1 MPGKGPRTNKDSA
14 LLQTSIAGKNSVKK
28 VFRWFFALTLIS
40 AVLAFSAIGIAYLVF
55 EPDLPEVETLKDVQ
69 LQVPLRV
76 YSQDGKLIGLFGEM
90 RRVPVT
96 LDEMPSSLEQAFLA
110 GEDARFY
117 EHPGVDYQG
126 ISRAAFTLLTTG
138 EKSVGG
144 STITQQLARNFFLTS
159 EKTFTRKIKEI
170 FLALK
175 IEKQLSKN
183 QILELYLNKI
193 FLGYRAYGVGAAAE
207 VYYGKTVGEL
217 TLAQSAMIAALPK
230 APSRI
235 NPINQPERAIE
246 RRNYVLSRML
256 ELGYISKEEHAS
268 AVAEQDQAFYHG
280 MTAEISA
287 PYIAE
292 MVRVKALELLGQ
304 QAYTGGY
311 EIYTTIDSG
320 LQTAA
325 DIAVSKGL
333 EAYDRRHGYRG
344 PEEHIDLVD
353 KDTPQKWNEVLEPF
367 RPISGW
373 LPGLVTEVEESLA
386 LVYLLDGQTVAL
398 ELEDWLAPYISRDR
412 TGFKPKSMTDVLA
425 TGDIV
430 RTRMNDEGKWVLG
443 QVPEAEAAL
452 VSLDPNTGWIRA
464 LVGGYDFSRS
474 KYNRVIQSKRQ
485 PGSSFKP
492 FVYSA
497 ALERGFTTASL
508 INDAPIVFDDPELER
523 TWKPQ
528 NFSEK
533 FYGPTRMREAMVN
546 SRNLVSIRLLR
557 DSGLDYSRDY
567 VLRFGFDDGDLPN
580 DLTLALGSASVPPLA
595 MARGYAV
602 FANGGFLVEP
612 VFIDRIL
619 DSSGG
624 VVYANLPPGLCDPC
638 EEEPANEDELA
649 SPEDTETALTKPELR
664 PLDLT
669 QETPGMDPT
678 LATSNQAPVR
688 IENPG
693 KTAPRVITGPNAY
706 LVRSMMMDVIRRG
719 TGTKALSLGRNDL
732 AGKTGTTNEQRDAWF
747 SGYNSSVV
755 TSVWVG
761 FDNHDPLGRRELGGA
776 AALPIWIDYMAVAL
790 DGVEDQPPTMPVG
803 LAQAKIDPETGLLA
817 TLDNPDAIMEIFAA
831 GNLPAMEVETVGESQ
846 DASSAENPYEIY

>member
-1 MPGKGPRTNKDSA
+1 
-14 LLQTSIAGKNSVKK
+14 VKK
-28 VFRWFFALTLIS
+28 VFRWFFVFILVS
-40 AVLAFSAIGIAYLVF
+40 AVLAVSAVGIAYLVF
-55 EPDLPEVETLKDVQ
+55 EPDLPEVETLRDVQ

-76 YSQDGKLIGLFGEM
+76 YSQDGRLIGLFGEM

-96 LDEMPSSLEQAFLA
+96 LDEVPDMLEQAFLA

-175 IEKQLSKN
+175 IEKQLSK
-183 QILELYLNKI
+183 QEILELYLNKI

-217 TLAQSAMIAALPK
+217 NLAQSAMIAALPK

-235 NPINQPERAIE
+235 NPINQPERATE
-246 RRNYVLSRML
+246 RRDYVLSRML
-256 ELGYISKEEHAS
+256 ELGFITQQEYQQ
-268 AVAEQDQAFYHG
+268 AVAEKDLAFYHG
-280 MTAEISA
+280 MTAEVSA
-287 PYIAE
+287 PYVAE
-292 MVRVKALELLGQ
+292 MARVKALEMLGQ
-304 QAYTGGY
+304 QAYTGGF
-311 EIYTTIDSG
+311 EIYTTIDSN
-320 LQTAA
+320 LQNAA
-325 DIAVSKGL
+325 DQALTRGL

-344 PEEHIDLVD
+344 AEAHIDLAD
-353 KDTPQKWNEVLEPF
+353 KATPQQWNEVLEPY

-373 LPGLVTEVEESLA
+373 LPGLVTEVEEDIA

-398 ELEDWLAPYISRDR
+398 ELQDWMAPFISRDR
-412 TGFKPKSMTDVLA
+412 IGNKPKALTEVLA
-425 TGDIV
+425 AGDIV
-430 RTRMNDEGKWVLG
+430 RTRMNDEGQWVLG
-443 QVPEAEAAL
+443 QVPEVEGAL
-452 VSLDPNTGWIRA
+452 VSIDPRNGWIRS

-533 FYGPTRMREAMVN
+533 FYGPTRMREAMVH

-557 DSGLDYSRDY
+557 DAGLDFSREY
-567 VLRFGFDDGDLPN
+567 FLRFGFENGDLTK

-612 VFIDRIL
+612 VFIDRIV
-619 DSSGG
+619 DASGG
-624 VVYANLPPGLCDPC
+624 VVYTSPKPRLCDPC
-638 EEEPANEDELA
+638 DPTADSTPAADAELAEPAL
-649 SPEDTETALTKPELR
+649 LQPELR
-664 PLDLT
+664 HLDISRPPSGL
-669 QETPGMDPT
+669 DPS
-678 LATSNQAPVR
+678 LAAGQLAPIR
-688 IENPG
+688 IDSPPV
-693 KTAPRVITGPNAY
+693 TAPRVITEQNAY

-719 TGTKALSLGRNDL
+719 TGAKAMQLGRNDL

-747 SGYNSSVV
+747 SGYNNAVV

-761 FDNHDPLGRRELGGA
+761 FDNHDPLGRRELGGFT
-776 AALPIWIDYMAVAL
+776 ALPVWIDYMAVAL
-790 DGVEDQPPTMPVG
+790 QGVEDQQPIMPPG
-803 LAQAKIDPETGLLA
+803 LAQARIDPETGLLA
-817 TLDNPDAIMEIFAA
+817 RLDNPDAIMEIFAA
-831 GNLPAMEVETVGESQ
+831 GNLPAMEPETGGESQ
-846 DASSAENPYEIY
+846 DASSAESPYEIY

>member
-1 MPGKGPRTNKDSA
+1 M
-14 LLQTSIAGKNSVKK
+14 KK
-28 VFRWFFALTLIS
+28 VFRWFFVLLLVS
-40 AVLAFSAIGIAYLVF
+40 AVLAVSAIGTAWLVF
-55 EPDLPEVETLKDVQ
+55 EPDLPEVETLRDVQ

-96 LDEMPSSLEQAFLA
+96 LQDMPDNLPQAFLA

-126 ISRAAFTLLTTG
+126 LSRAAFTLLTTG
-138 EKSVGG
+138 EKTVGG

-175 IEKQLSKN
+175 IEKQLNK
-183 QILELYLNKI
+183 QEILELYLNKI

-207 VYYGKTVGEL
+207 VYYGKTVADL
-217 TLAQSAMIAALPK
+217 SLAQAAMIAALPK

-235 NPINQPERAIE
+235 NPINQPERALE

-256 ELGYISKEEHAS
+256 ELNYITEQEYQQ
-268 AVAEQDQAFYHG
+268 AVAEKDLAVYHG

-287 PYIAE
+287 PYVAE
-292 MVRVKALELLGQ
+292 MVRVKALEMLGQ
-304 QAYTGGY
+304 QAYTGGF

-320 LQTAA
+320 LQNAA
-325 DIAVSKGL
+325 DRAVSQGL

-344 PEEHIDLVD
+344 PEAHIDLAD
-353 KDTPQKWNEVLEPF
+353 KSTPEQWNEVLEPF

-373 LPGLVTEVEESLA
+373 LPGLVTELEEKLA
-386 LVYLLDGQTVAL
+386 LVYLLDGQTVAIDL
-398 ELEDWLAPYISRDR
+398 QDWMGKFISRDR
-412 TGFKPKSMTDVLA
+412 VGVKPKTFADVLA
-425 TGDIV
+425 AGDIV
-430 RTRMNDEGKWVLG
+430 RIRLDDEGKWLLG
-443 QVPEAEAAL
+443 QVPEAEGAL
-452 VSLDPNTGWIRA
+452 ISMDPTNGWIRA
-464 LVGGYDFSRS
+464 LVGGYDFSQS

-492 FVYSA
+492 FIYSA

-523 TWKPQ
+523 TWKPE

-533 FYGPTRMREAMVN
+533 FYGPTRMREAMVQ

-557 DSGLDYSRDY
+557 DAGLEFSREY
-567 VLRFGFDDGDLPN
+567 VLRFGFEDGDVTS
-580 DLTLALGSASVPPLA
+580 DLTLALGSPSVPPMA
-595 MARGYAV
+595 MARGYSV

-624 VVYANLPPGLCDPC
+624 VVYTSPVPRLCDPC
-638 EEEPANEDELA
+638 DNLVAEDDTAEDQPADEKL
-649 SPEDTETALTKPELR
+649 LQPELR
-664 PLDLT
+664 HLDITEDQKGL
-669 QETPGMDPT
+669 DPT
-678 LATSNQAPVR
+678 LAAGQLGPIR
-688 IENPG
+688 IETPAV
-693 KTAPRVITGPNAY
+693 TAPRVITEQNAY

-719 TGTKALSLGRNDL
+719 TGAKAMELGRKDL

-747 SGYNSSVV
+747 SGYNNKMV

-761 FDNHDPLGRRELGGA
+761 FDNHEPLGRRELGGS
-776 AALPIWIDYMAVAL
+776 AALPVWIDYMRVAL
-790 DGVEDQPPTMPVG
+790 QDIPDEQPVMPAG
-803 LAQAKIDPETGLLA
+803 LAQARIDPETGLLA
-817 TLDNPDAIMEIFAA
+817 RLDNPDAIMEIFAA
-831 GNLPAMEVETVGESQ
+831 GNLPAMEAETTGESQ
-846 DASSAENPYEIY
+846 DDSAAENPYEIY

>member
-1 MPGKGPRTNKDSA
+1 M
-14 LLQTSIAGKNSVKK
+14 KK
-28 VFRWFFALTLIS
+28 VFKWFFAFLFVA
-40 AVLAFSAIGIAYLVF
+40 AVLGFSAIGISYLVF
-55 EPDLPEVETLKDVQ
+55 EPDLPDVETLRDIQ

-96 LDEMPSSLEQAFLA
+96 LDDMPDMLEQAFLA

-175 IEKQLSKN
+175 IEQQLSK
-183 QILELYLNKI
+183 QEILELYLNKI

-207 VYYGKTVGEL
+207 VYYGKTVADL
-217 TLAQSAMIAALPK
+217 TLAQAAMIAALPK

-235 NPINQPERAIE
+235 NPINQPERATE
-246 RRNYVLSRML
+246 RRDYVLSRML
-256 ELGYISKEEHAS
+256 DLGYINKIEHDQ
-268 AVAEQDQAFYHG
+268 AVAEKDLAFYHG

-287 PYIAE
+287 PYVAE
-292 MVRVKALELLGQ
+292 MVRVKALEMLGQ
-304 QAYTGGY
+304 QAYTGGF
-311 EIYTTIDSG
+311 EIYTTIDSK
-320 LQTAA
+320 LQGAA
-325 DIAVSKGL
+325 DLAISKGL
-333 EAYDRRHGYRG
+333 EEYDRRHGYRG
-344 PEEHIDLVD
+344 PEAHIDLAD
-353 KDTPQKWNEVLEPF
+353 KNSPSQWNEVLEPF

-373 LPGLVTEVEESLA
+373 LPGLVTEIEDKLA
-386 LVYLLDGQTVAL
+386 LVYLLDGQTVAI
-398 ELEDWLAPYISRDR
+398 ELQDWMGKFISRDR
-412 TGFKPKSMTDVLA
+412 IGSKPKTFADLLA
-425 TGDIV
+425 TGDIIRV
-430 RTRMNDEGKWVLG
+430 RMNDEGQWVLG

-452 VSLDPNTGWIRA
+452 VSINPKTGWILS

-533 FYGPTRMREAMVN
+533 FYGPTRMREAMVH

-557 DSGLDYSRDY
+557 DAGLDFSREY
-567 VLRFGFDDGDLPN
+567 FLRFGFEDGDLTK

-612 VFIDRIL
+612 VIIDRIL
-619 DSSGG
+619 DSAGG
-624 VVYANLPPGLCDPC
+624 LVYSSPKPRLCDPC
-638 EEEPANEDELA
+638 NDPIGDEAAAEAELA
-649 SPEDTETALTKPELR
+649 QPELLKPELR
-664 PLDLT
+664 PLDISKD
-669 QETPGMDPT
+669 QPGMDVT
-678 LATSNQAPVR
+678 LATSGQPPLR
-688 IENPG
+688 IESKPV
-693 KTAPRVITGPNAY
+693 TAPRVITEPNAY

-719 TGTKALSLGRNDL
+719 TGAKAMQLGRNDL

-747 SGYNSSVV
+747 SGYNNEVV

-761 FDNHDPLGRRELGGA
+761 FDNHEPLGRRELGGS

-790 DGVEDQPPTMPVG
+790 EGIEDKQPVMPAG
-803 LAQAKIDPETGLLA
+803 LAQARIDPETGLLA

-831 GNLPAMEVETVGESQ
+831 GNLPAMESEAVGESQ
-846 DASSAENPYEIY
+846 DAPVSENPYEIY

>member
-1 MPGKGPRTNKDSA
+1 
-14 LLQTSIAGKNSVKK
+14 VKK
-28 VFRWFFALTLIS
+28 VFRWFFVFVLVS
-40 AVLAFSAIGIAYLVF
+40 AVLAVSAVGVAWLVF
-55 EPDLPEVETLKDVQ
+55 EPELPEVETLRDVQ

-96 LDEMPSSLEQAFLA
+96 LQDMPEMLKQAFLA

-126 ISRAAFTLLTTG
+126 LSRAAWTLLTTG

-175 IEKQLSKN
+175 IEKQLSK
-183 QILELYLNKI
+183 QEILELYLNKI

-217 TLAQSAMIAALPK
+217 TLPQAAMIAALPK

-235 NPINQPERAIE
+235 NPINQPERALE
-246 RRNYVLSRML
+246 RRDYVLSRML
-256 ELGYISKEEHAS
+256 ELGYITEDQYRE
-268 AVAEQDQAFYHG
+268 AVAEKDLAFYHG

-287 PYIAE
+287 PYVAE
-292 MVRVKALELLGQ
+292 MVRVKALEMLGQ
-304 QAYTGGY
+304 QAYTGGF

-320 LQTAA
+320 LQNAA
-325 DIAVSKGL
+325 SQAISRGL

-344 PEEHIDLVD
+344 AEAHIDLAD
-353 KDTPQKWNEVLEPF
+353 KSTPQQWNEVLEPF

-373 LPGLVTEVEESLA
+373 LPGLVTEIEEKLA
-386 LVYLLDGQTVAL
+386 LVYLVDGQTVAI
-398 ELEDWLAPYISRDR
+398 ELQDWMAKFISRDR
-412 TGFKPKSMTDVLA
+412 ITAKPKTFADVLA
-425 TGDIV
+425 PGDIV
-430 RTRMNDEGKWVLG
+430 RVRMDDEGNWRLG
-443 QVPEAEAAL
+443 QVPEVEAAL
-452 VSLDPNTGWIRA
+452 VSIDPTSGWIRS

-492 FVYSA
+492 FIYSA

-523 TWKPQ
+523 TWKPE

-533 FYGPTRMREAMVN
+533 FYGPTRMREAMVQ

-557 DSGLDYSRDY
+557 DSGLEFSREY
-567 VLRFGFDDGDLPN
+567 VLRFGFEDGDVTR
-580 DLTLALGSASVPPLA
+580 DLTLALGSPSVPPLA

-612 VFIDRIL
+612 VIIDRII
-619 DSSGG
+619 DAAKG
-624 VVYANLPPGLCDPC
+624 VVYTSPVPRLCDPC
-638 EEEPANEDELA
+638 EPLADDAEAAGGQPEEESL
-649 SPEDTETALTKPELR
+649 LQPELR
-664 PLDLT
+664 HLDITEDRSGL
-669 QETPGMDPT
+669 DPT
-678 LATSNQAPVR
+678 LAAGQQAPIR
-688 IENPG
+688 IESAPV
-693 KTAPRVITGPNAY
+693 TAPRVITEQNAY

-719 TGTKALSLGRNDL
+719 TGAKAMELGRKDL

-747 SGYNSSVV
+747 SGYNNSVV

-761 FDNHDPLGRRELGGA
+761 FDNHEPLGRRELGGS
-776 AALPIWIDYMAVAL
+776 AALPIWIDYMRVAL
-790 DGVEDQPPTMPVG
+790 EGVADEQPVMPSG
-803 LAQAKIDPETGLLA
+803 LAQARIDPETGLL
-817 TLDNPDAIMEIFAA
+817 TRLDNPDAIMEIFAA
-831 GNLPAMEVETVGESQ
+831 GNLPAMEPEAVGDSQ
-846 DASSAENPYEIY
+846 DVAAEENPYEIY